1 MPMPRLGQFCLTS
14 QIVLAPLL
22 LGGARPWAMAV
33 LTILTGIG
41 LIVTGWRSRMELTPG
56 IRQIVLAGA
65 LVSLWLV
72 LQAIPIWP
80 LQPLPFDAPRIALY
94 PNAWQSMIG
103 NIVWLVGTCIL
114 AAQNARNQGAA
125 FIHHI
130 AVAVV
135 VSASIQAILAA
146 FADAMALKTT
156 YWFAKQAHL
165 GDWTGTFANRN
176 AFGGLM
182 AIATLC
188 CLYLFCRR
196 SATTTGQRIDH
207 AGGWVAFALIFT
219 AAVIESHSRSAVMTL
234 AIAVAGFAI
243 LYRPARFRIG
253 IWRATYPVL
262 IIISMLAILTIIA
275 AMAPDLGNRFA
286 ELARPDLIQRD
297 DAWQTALIAISHR
310 PLAGFGPDA
319 IALVMDHFAITGLN
333 RNAAWFSSHNL
344 WLDAA
349 LVFGIPTTIL
359 IVGFI
364 LYRLSRAIRNTGN
377 RADQTLLI
385 TLAIVSGTIAS
396 LGWVASL
403 PALILPFL
411 SVLCGLEAAPK
422 AQGCEVS
429 QYLDGYP
436 RSEPRLPAPALS
448 PRD

>member
-1 MPMPRLGQFCLTS
+1 MPRLGQFCLTS

-22 LGGARPWAMAV
+22 LGGGRPWAMAV

-41 LIVTGWRSRMELTPG
+41 LIITGWRSRAELTPG
-56 IRQIVLAGA
+56 IRHIIIAGA

-80 LQPLPFDAPRIALY
+80 IQPLPFDAPRIALY
-94 PNAWQSMIG
+94 PHALQSMVG

-114 AAQNARNQGAA
+114 AAQNARSQSRA
-125 FIHHI
+125 FIRHI
-130 AVAVV
+130 AIAVV
-135 VSASIQAILAA
+135 VSASIQAVLAA
-146 FADAMALKTT
+146 FADVMAIETT
-156 YWFAKQAHL
+156 YWFSKQAHL

-182 AIATLC
+182 AIAILC
-188 CLYLFCRR
+188 CLYLFCRK

-207 AGGWVAFALIFT
+207 AGGWIALALIFT
-219 AAVIESHSRSAVMTL
+219 VALIESHSRSAVVAL
-234 AIAVAGFAI
+234 AIAVASFAI
-243 LYRPARFRIG
+243 LYRPAHFQTG
-253 IWRATYPVL
+253 IWRAAYPIL
-262 IIISMLAILTIIA
+262 TIISMLAILTLVA
-275 AMAPDLGNRFA
+275 AMVPDLGNRFA
-286 ELARPDLIQRD
+286 ELARLDLIQRD
-297 DAWQTALIAISHR
+297 EAWQTAFIAISHR
-310 PLAGFGPDA
+310 PLVGFGPDA
-319 IALVMDHFAITGLN
+319 ITLVMDHFATTGLN

-349 LVFGIPTTIL
+349 LAFGIPATIL

-364 LYRLSRAIRNTGN
+364 LHRLIRAIRNTGN
-377 RADQTLLI
+377 RADRTLLI
-385 TLAIVSGTIAS
+385 TLAILSGIMAS

-411 SVLCGLEAAPK
+411 SVLSGLEAAPK